1 MSTDRTE
8 GMGNGSHS
16 VLARPALFTLGGVVV
31 GAVVALGTAL
41 ALDWRSD
48 PPVPA
53 PGETTPVA
61 TGRRLGPRLELE
73 ERVFNLQNTTSP
85 GAAYLKLQAVI
96 EFQTSDPRWARVIN
110 GCVRS
115 SPFSMPMVADA
126 GALSFLQDLGAQNV
140 EAAEDPCVAEEEE
153 LLDEFGVEIGS
164 GRQLIE
170 DAVTLIVTT
179 KSSDWLA
186 TAEGK
191 EELKQEIQR
200 ATEDILGDEFI
211 VTRVLFTAF
220 IMQ

>member
-1 MSTDRTE
+1 M
-8 GMGNGSHS
+8 
-16 VLARPALFTLGGVVV
+16 LARPALLTLGGVLA
-31 GAVVALGTAL
+31 GAAVALGA
-41 ALDWRSD
+41 AFVLDWRSA
-48 PPVPA
+48 PPLPT

-73 ERVFNLQNTTSP
+73 ERVFNLQNTTVR
-85 GAAYLKLQAVI
+85 GATYLKLQTVI

-115 SPFSMPMVADA
+115 SPFPMPMVADA
-126 GALSFLQDLGAQNV
+126 GALPFLDVRAPDV
-140 EAAEDPCVAEEEE
+140 EAAGDPCVAEEEE

>member
-1 MSTDRTE
+1 M
-8 GMGNGSHS
+8 
-16 VLARPALFTLGGVVV
+16 LARPALFTLGGVLA
-31 GAVVALGTAL
+31 GAAVALGA
-41 ALDWRSD
+41 AFVLDWRSA
-48 PPVPA
+48 PPLPA
-53 PGETTPVA
+53 PDETTPVA

-73 ERVFNLQNTTSP
+73 ERVFNLQNTTAR
-85 GAAYLKLQAVI
+85 GATYLKLQTVI

-115 SPFSMPMVADA
+115 SPFPMPMVAEA
-126 GALSFLQDLGAQNV
+126 GALPFLDVRAPDV
-140 EAAEDPCVAEEEE
+140 EAAGDPCVAEEEE